1 MERILKWL
9 DDLDDL
15 NALLRVQAGPVIV
28 TALLLVA
35 FLAVVARGVRPR
47 AARPARRALS
57 AAVLRGRSA
66 PQPTAGFRL

>member
-15 NALLRVQAGPVIV
+15 LVVVHVQTRPVVV

-35 FLAVVARGVRPR
+35 FLAVLG
-47 AARPARRALS
+47 
-57 AAVLRGRSA
+57 AVLVFGPPVLHAA
-66 PQPTAGFRL
+66 P

>member
-35 FLAVVARGVRPR
+35 FLAVVAGVFVIGPPDLF
-47 AARPARRALS
+47 AAP
-57 AAVLRGRSA
+57 
-66 PQPTAGFRL
+66 